1 MCKVMHREA
10 VVYNVAEQYV
20 SPKNLNTGCDEAT
33 STKSIFVIVLPV
45 RPSLGGS
52 KGCYEAHLQGRLVAR
67 SRTPFLDA
75 ARKLLAEGFSP
86 NTVIAMRRAG
96 SDTDGATAPSVIF
109 PLWTLKTKPT
119 NPHHLPDLLST
130 LSGQAQLVNHPSH
143 ILRSSFV
150 HPSYLFGNDS

>member
-96 SDTDGATAPSVIF
+96 SDTDCMTATLGAAAKLTVVEHNDTRFTKWKPVPRSAVS
-109 PLWTLKTKPT
+109 PLM
-119 NPHHLPDLLST
+119 
-130 LSGQAQLVNHPSH
+130 
-143 ILRSSFV
+143 RR
-150 HPSYLFGNDS
+150 